1 MKAKI
6 LGWTAIW
13 LLGAVGAIAQ
23 AVPIPI
29 TYDLSFT
36 NGSNSLSGTITT
48 DGTIGAINAANIT
61 AWSFTQTG
69 PLPFSI
75 SSVVAGDQSQCLQ
88 ATTGCFTASP
98 SSLSFKFESTVSNNP
113 YAEFFDAENS
123 VQFEEFAQF
132 SAGIQTGQCAG
143 LLGCTSQPY
152 PPLSDVVGTAPVPVP
167 VPAAIWLILSG
178 LGGLGLTGWRRGQT
192 AAV

>member
-1 MKAKI
+1 MKEKI

-13 LLGAVGAIAQ
+13 LLGAAGAITQ
-23 AVPIPI
+23 AAPI

-75 SSVVAGDQSQCLQ
+75 SSVVAGAQDQCLQ

-113 YAEFFDAENS
+113 FAEFQSADDS
-123 VQFEEFAQF
+123 RVQFTEFAQL
-132 SAGIQTGQCAG
+132 SAGIQTELGPCNG
-143 LLGCTSQPY
+143 LCTAQY